1 MQELIR
7 EPKILP
13 LASQY
18 LLSSMLFVINNKN
31 QFMTNSEKYNTNTRQ
46 LNNMHLPRPNL
57 SKYLKGTLYLGIK
70 VYNNLHSCI
79 KDKNDNPKKF
89 QNQLKK
95 HFTFTLFLFF
105 RILSIIYLKFLRF
118 TQSAISVY
126 QFIELFKLYVYKHL
140 FFM

>member
-1 MQELIR
+1 
-7 EPKILP
+7 
-13 LASQY
+13 
-18 LLSSMLFVINNKN
+18 
-31 QFMTNSEKYNTNTRQ
+31 MTNSEKYNTNTRQ